1 MRCARALG
9 IRRPGIA
16 VNCTGGGLE
25 GGVFVRGDRRACVGG
40 PSSGETMG
48 SAARVIG
55 GTAPGVLLRVCC
67 RCVRVVV
74 RRLRFAVGFRACMM
88 GGLFVTL

>member
-1 MRCARALG
+1 M
-9 IRRPGIA
+9 RRPGIA
-16 VNCTGGGLE
+16 VNCTGGWLG
-25 GGVFVRGDRRACVGG
+25 GGVFVCGDHCAGVGG

-67 RCVRVVV
+67 QCVRVVV
-74 RRLRFAVGFRACMM
+74 RRLRFAVGFRDCMM